1 MLYRNILLL
10 TGLFSTAL
18 ASPLELRANA
28 PSTAPS
34 TVQVLE
40 ELAREHKLAWVDH
53 QGKQGKVRVLK
64 LGKGE
69 WAHAEAAVAA
79 HHHRRG
85 VTPAA
90 PATNALELAA
100 RQVSQVETV
109 SSMYTK
115 CYGSGSWALDSALV
129 PLISGICS
137 DGALNFFEDA
147 GSAQVLHFLGLQS
160 ESGAQMSVLVKLQN
174 WLDWNFNP
182 LNEQVCQAMAES
194 LTMHDCQGK
203 NADTRGG
210 WVTVKNMQGQDA
222 ASLTIDPTTEKCNC

>member
-40 ELAREHKLAWVDH
+40 ELAREHKLAWVER
-53 QGKQGKVRVLK
+53 QGKHGKVRALK

-85 VTPAA
+85 VSPVA
-90 PATNALELAA
+90 PVTDALELAA

-115 CYGSGSWALDSALV
+115 CFGSGSWALDSALV
-129 PLISGICS
+129 PLITSIC
-137 DGALNFFEDA
+137 DEGQLDFGQDA
-147 GSAQVLHFLGLQS
+147 GTTQVLHFLGLQN
-160 ESGAQMSVLVKLQN
+160 EKGDQMSVLVKLQN
-174 WLDWNFNP
+174 YVDFNFNP

-194 LTMHDCQGK
+194 LTLHDCQGK

-210 WVTVKNMQGQDA
+210 WTTVKNMQAQDG
-222 ASLTIDPTTEKCNC
+222 ASLTIDPTTGKCNC

>member
-18 ASPLELRANA
+18 ASPLELRAPA
-28 PSTAPS
+28 SAAS

-40 ELAREHKLAWVDH
+40 ELAREHKLAWVEH
-53 QGKQGKVRVLK
+53 QGKHGKVRALK
-64 LGKGE
+64 LGEGE

-79 HHHRRG
+79 QHHRRG

-90 PATNALELAA
+90 PATNAPELAA
-100 RQVSQVETV
+100 RQVSQVESVTGM
-109 SSMYTK
+109 SSK
-115 CYGSGSWALDSALV
+115 CFGSGSWALDTALV

-147 GSAQVLHFLGLQS
+147 GTTQVLHFLGLQN
-160 ESGAQMSVLVKLQN
+160 EKGDQMSVLVKLQN
-174 WLDWNFNP
+174 WVDWNFNP

-210 WVTVKNMQGQDA
+210 WTTIKNLQGQDA
-222 ASLTIDPTTEKCNC
+222 ASLTIDPTTEKCKC